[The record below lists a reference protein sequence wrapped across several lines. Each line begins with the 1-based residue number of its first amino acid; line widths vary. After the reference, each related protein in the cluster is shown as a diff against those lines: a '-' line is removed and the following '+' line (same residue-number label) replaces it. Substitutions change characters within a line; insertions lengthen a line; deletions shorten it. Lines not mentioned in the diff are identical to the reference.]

1 MTRDVTAGYNARV
14 NNMESCINPV
24 VEIYRAAECIFGVLK
39 RKCDLCM
46 RYELLNDFHMSRILL
61 EICTGDPA
69 GVGAA
74 IEGGADR
81 IELCS
86 ALAEG
91 GLTPSVAMI
100 RFAVLRIPTNVLI
113 RPRPGDFVYTA
124 EELGVMKRDIEEAV
138 RAEASGIVTGV
149 LTPGGEVDKEA
160 CRRLLRPAG
169 GLANTFHRAFD
180 VAADPFRALE
190 DIIDLGFSRLLTSG
204 QRGSA
209 MEGAA
214 LIAEL
219 HRRAAGRIQI
229 IAGAGVSPVNAA
241 QLLKASEADELHA
254 SARSRRGSAMSYTGG
269 ATMGTAD
276 AADGSRMAT
285 DSKIVSEIR
294 RSIDSFMNS
303 TGNE

>member
-1 MTRDVTAGYNARV
+1 MRRRAGCASFLFYHSLHD
-14 NNMESCINPV
+14 E
-24 VEIYRAAECIFGVLK
+24 AELIFGLLK
-39 RKCDLCM
+39 RKYDLCM
-46 RYELLNDFHMSRILL
+46 RYVLLNYFHMSRILL

-69 GVGAA
+69 GVAAA

-113 RPRPGDFVYTA
+113 RPRPGDFVYTP

-138 RAEASGIVTGV
+138 RAGASGIVTGV
-149 LTPGGEVDKEA
+149 LTPEGEVDKEA
-160 CRRLLRPAG
+160 CRRLLRPAQ
-169 GLANTFHRAFD
+169 GLCNTFHRAFD
-180 VAADPFRALE
+180 VAADPFQALE
-190 DIIDLGFSRLLTSG
+190 DIIGLGFSRLLTSG

-254 SARSRRGSAMSYTGG
+254 SARSRRESAMSYAGG
-269 ATMGTAD
+269 AAMGAAD
-276 AADGSRMAT
+276 AADGSRIAT
-285 DSKIVSEIR
+285 DATIVAAIR
-294 RSIDSFMNS
+294 RSIDSFMN
-303 TGNE
+303 TTCHE